1 MCGTCNQSTEAPP
14 LPSRPLAGRV
24 GRRSEA
30 ATDGVGG
37 LHLLMRLSGRLT
49 PAPHKRRPPPPTPP
63 RHSPRSRGEGSGKCF
78 VACAVALLTFALTS
92 SPGVAQDYPTRPITL
107 VVPFPPGG
115 TNNIMARA
123 VADKLSQTLG
133 QPVVVENRAGG
144 AAGTIATRQFTKSA
158 PDGYT
163 LLLAYTS
170 NLASGPNLFPDV
182 GYDPRKDFA
191 PVGLVALAPAVL
203 VVHPSLPVHS
213 VAELIALMRKT
224 GPTFQFASPGVGTVN
239 HLALELF
246 AQKAG
251 VKFTH
256 IPYKSSGS
264 AMTDLIGGHNLVQF
278 TPIPAARGAIAGGL
292 IRALAVTGPKRSP
305 LLPDVPTVSEFG
317 PARLRSIAALRD
329 RGAGGHAARDHRAAQ
344 QGAQRGAGDRRCEA
358 AHSRRWRRAGREH
371 ARRIRRGDRSRGD
384 DVGRVDQV
392 DRAKDRKLTSEQ
404 SIASASGR
412 ACGCG
417 WRPREGARISATAPS
432 PVPDVRAAGPD

>member
-1 MCGTCNQSTEAPP
+1 MFTGLPAP
-14 LPSRPLAGRV
+14 A
-24 GRRSEA
+24 SEA
-30 ATDGVGG
+30 TPFFERLCAGNDGVWFG
-37 LHLLMRLSGRLT
+37 
-49 PAPHKRRPPPPTPP
+49 
-63 RHSPRSRGEGSGKCF
+63 
-78 VACAVALLTFALTS
+78 AVRNIGAWLAAALLIALCA
-92 SPGVAQDYPTRPITL
+92 PAVAQDYPTRPITL

-115 TNNIMARA
+115 TNNIMARV
-123 VADKLSQTLG
+123 VADRMSQTLG

-182 GYDPRKDFA
+182 GYDPRKDLA
-191 PVGLVALAPAVL
+191 PVGLVASAPAVL

-239 HLALELF
+239 HLAAELF

-256 IPYKSSGS
+256 IPYKSSGA

-292 IRALAVTGPKRSP
+292 IRALAVTGLKRSA
-305 LLPDVPTVSEFG
+305 LLPDVPTVSESGLPGFEVSLRYG
-317 PARLRSIAALRD
+317 IVAPAGTPPAIIDKLNRELNAALATDAVKQRILDAGAEPVASTPAEYAAVID
-329 RGAGGHAARDHRAAQ
+329 REEAMWGAL
-344 QGAQRGAGDRRCEA
+344 
-358 AHSRRWRRAGREH
+358 
-371 ARRIRRGDRSRGD
+371 I
-384 DVGRVDQV
+384 
-392 DRAKDRKLTSEQ
+392 K
-404 SIASASGR
+404 SIGLKI
-412 ACGCG
+412 
-417 WRPREGARISATAPS
+417 EN
-432 PVPDVRAAGPD
+432 

>member
-1 MCGTCNQSTEAPP
+1 MRAPN
-14 LPSRPLAGRV
+14 
-24 GRRSEA
+24 
-30 ATDGVGG
+30 
-37 LHLLMRLSGRLT
+37 
-49 PAPHKRRPPPPTPP
+49 KRRPPPPPP
-63 RHSPRSRGEGSGKCF
+63 PPPPHSLRSREEGSRPRFRACV
-78 VACAVALLTFALTS
+78 VAFLGLTIALTAPATFAD
-92 SPGVAQDYPTRPITL
+92 DYPTRPITL

-144 AAGTIATRQFTKSA
+144 AAGTIATRQFAKSA

-191 PVGLVALAPAVL
+191 PVGLVASAPSVL
-203 VVHPSLPVHS
+203 VAHPSLPVHT

-224 GPTFQFASPGVGTVN
+224 GPTFQFASPGIGTVN

-292 IRALAVTGPKRSP
+292 IRALAVTGLKRSP
-305 LLPDVPTVSEFG
+305 LLPDVPTVSESGLPGFEVSLRYG
-317 PARLRSIAALRD
+317 IVAPAGTPQPIIDKLNKVLNAALATD
-329 RGAGGHAARDHRAAQ
+329 DVKQ
-344 QGAQRGAGDRRCEA
+344 
-358 AHSRRWRRAGREH
+358 
-371 ARRIRRGDRSRGD
+371 RIRNAGAEPVASTPAEYADVIDREEAMWS
-384 DVGRVDQV
+384 
-392 DRAKDRKLTSEQ
+392 ALIK
-404 SIASASGR
+404 SIGLKI
-412 ACGCG
+412 
-417 WRPREGARISATAPS
+417 EN
-432 PVPDVRAAGPD
+432 